1 MIHIEQPAF
10 YTRELR
16 SCLEQR
22 HLLKSELPFRESVV
36 DWHIQEGLI
45 KTEEG
50 IKKTKK
56 GFICLRCGQHERSFF
71 ARYPCYRC
79 SKCCVYCR
87 SCVMMGRVS
96 DCTPLLTWHMHVS
109 HKWAPVHTEW
119 KGALSAG
126 QEKAAKSIINA
137 IRRKEELLVWAVC
150 GSGKT
155 ELLFQGIEFALN
167 NGLTVCIATPRTDV
181 VLELAPRFRQAFPGV
196 EIAAL
201 YGGSSDVGNLSPL
214 IISTTHQLL
223 RYKEAFDV
231 IIIDEVDA
239 FPYSIDNTLQYAV
252 KKSAKRQSAHIY
264 LTATPSADMKKRA
277 ESGKLDTVRIPAR
290 FHRSSLPEPT
300 LIWCGNWKKSLK
312 RRKVP
317 FRLKKWLFKHQELQQ
332 PVFLFVPSVP
342 VLKSVV
348 SVLKKETF
356 RAEGVY
362 ADDPDRNEKVN
373 RFRESKLEVL
383 VTTTIL
389 ERGVTVKKA
398 QVGVLGAESAVFTES
413 ALVQM
418 AGRAGRHPEHTDGD
432 VCFFHY
438 GRTKSMNAARRHIQ
452 NMNKMSKK
460 EMLID

>member
-1 MIHIEQPAF
+1 M
-10 YTRELR
+10 
-16 SCLEQR
+16 
-22 HLLKSELPFRESVV
+22 SE
-36 DWHIQEGLI
+36 
-45 KTEEG
+45 
-50 IKKTKK
+50 
-56 GFICLRCGQHERSFF
+56 
-71 ARYPCYRC
+71 
-79 SKCCVYCR
+79 
-87 SCVMMGRVS
+87 
-96 DCTPLLTWHMHVS
+96 CTSLLTWRGHGRHE
-109 HKWAPVHTEW
+109 WAPVYTEW
-119 KGALSAG
+119 KGVLSAG
-126 QEKAAKSIINA
+126 QEKAAKSIIDA
-137 IRRKEELLVWAVC
+137 IRRKEELLIWAVC

-167 NGLTVCIATPRTDV
+167 NGLRVCIATPRTDV
-181 VLELAPRFRQAFPGV
+181 VLELEPRFRHAFPGM

-201 YGGSSDVGNLSPL
+201 YGGSPDVGTLSPL
-214 IISTTHQLL
+214 VISTTHQLL

-264 LTATPSADMKKRA
+264 LTATPSRDMKKRA
-277 ESGKLDTVRIPAR
+277 ESGKLHTVRIPAR
-290 FHRSSLPEPT
+290 FHRSPLPEPT
-300 LIWCGNWKKSLK
+300 LIWCGNWERGLK

-317 FRLKKWLFKHQELQQ
+317 LRLKKWLFKHQELQH
-332 PVFLFVPSVP
+332 PVFLFVPSIP
-342 VLKSVV
+342 VLKTVV
-348 SVLKKETF
+348 SLLKKETF

-362 ADDPDRNEKVN
+362 AEDPERNEKVN
-373 RFRESKLEVL
+373 RFRKSKLEVL

-398 QVGVLGAESAVFTES
+398 QVGVLGAESAVFSES

-432 VCFFHY
+432 VCFFHH

-452 NMNKMSKK
+452 YMNKLSKK

>member
-1 MIHIEQPAF
+1 MIHIEHPAS
-10 YTRELR
+10 YSCELR

-22 HLLKSELPFRESVV
+22 HLLKSELSFPEPVI

-50 IKKTKK
+50 IKKTKR
-56 GFICLRCGQHERSFF
+56 GFVCLRCGQHERFYF

-79 SKCCVYCR
+79 NKCCVYCR
-87 SCVMMGRVS
+87 ACVMMGRVS
-96 DCTPLLTWHMHVS
+96 ECTSLLTWRGHGRHE
-109 HKWAPVHTEW
+109 WAPVYTEW
-119 KGALSAG
+119 KGVLSAG
-126 QEKAAKSIINA
+126 QEKAAKSIIDA
-137 IRRKEELLVWAVC
+137 IRRKEELLIWAVC

-167 NGLTVCIATPRTDV
+167 NGLRVCIATPRTDV
-181 VLELAPRFRQAFPGV
+181 VLELEPRFRHAFPGV
-196 EIAAL
+196 EIAPL
-201 YGGSSDVGNLSPL
+201 YGGSPDVGTLSPL
-214 IISTTHQLL
+214 VISTTHQLL

-264 LTATPSADMKKRA
+264 LTATPSRDMKKRA
-277 ESGKLDTVRIPAR
+277 ESGKLHTVRISAR
-290 FHRSSLPEPT
+290 FHRSPLPEPT
-300 LIWCGNWKKSLK
+300 LIWCGNWERGLK

-317 FRLKKWLFKHQELQQ
+317 LRLKKWLFKHQELQH
-332 PVFLFVPSVP
+332 PVFLFVPSIP
-342 VLKSVV
+342 VLKTVV
-348 SVLKKETF
+348 SLLKKETF

-362 ADDPDRNEKVN
+362 AEDPERNEKVN
-373 RFRESKLEVL
+373 RFRKSKLEVL

-398 QVGVLGAESAVFTES
+398 QVGVLGAESAVFSES

-432 VCFFHY
+432 VCFFHH
-438 GRTKSMNAARRHIQ
+438 GRTKLMNAARRHIQ
-452 NMNKMSKK
+452 YMNKLSKK